1 MGSGGELRR
10 RARRVLTPL
19 QFRRAAN
26 ELGLR
31 DEIEALMANPQ
42 TPMDL
47 KDYWIAGL
55 EFQRSHPAWPQVL
68 ALMGKTEA
76 DLDALFDLGET
87 L

>member
-1 MGSGGELRR
+1 
-10 RARRVLTPL
+10 
-19 QFRRAAN
+19 
-26 ELGLR
+26 
-31 DEIEALMANPQ
+31 
-42 TPMDL
+42 PMDL